1 MNPILI
7 VDDNEQIRQ
16 ILAQYIKSEG
26 WSYICAASGEE
37 ALALFDARFGA
48 SFPLRSVGLSCSMLS
63 PDDAPVQLDFTGDE
77 DRRMRREQLE
87 RSIDD
92 LRRRYGHQ
100 IVRRGVV
107 LLDQGYSAIN
117 PVEDHTIHPVPFYAG

>member
-1 MNPILI
+1 
-7 VDDNEQIRQ
+7 
-16 ILAQYIKSEG
+16 
-26 WSYICAASGEE
+26 
-37 ALALFDARFGA
+37 
-48 SFPLRSVGLSCSMLS
+48 MLS

-107 LLDQGYSAIN
+107 LLDQSYSAIN
-117 PVEDHTIHPVPFYAG
+117 PVDDHKIHPVPFYAG